1 MCISKKPRKFVDVL
15 DVLSFRENLEILG
28 DNGFL
33 HVYLHGCAGCVLCA
47 TFAAPGAKGSNVR
60 ASCSL
65 PRKFGSSLMNH
76 LVVLVLKV
84 M

>member
-60 ASCSL
+60 ENLWMCA
-65 PRKFGSSLMNH
+65 GSGISH
-76 LVVLVLKV
+76 VCVSKRACDFTS
-84 M
+84 